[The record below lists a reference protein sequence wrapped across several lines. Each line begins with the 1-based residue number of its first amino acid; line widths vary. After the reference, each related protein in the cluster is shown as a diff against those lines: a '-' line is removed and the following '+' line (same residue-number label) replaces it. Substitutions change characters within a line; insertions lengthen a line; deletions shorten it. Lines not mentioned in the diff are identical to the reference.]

1 VEQSSGTKNLLVL
14 EDEAVISGIC
24 NRVLS
29 KEGFSVIL
37 AVDGRKAVKLLA
49 ENKIDFCLLDIRT
62 PGIDGLELYKHIR
75 QKYPQ
80 LALKVIFMTGDSLS
94 RNIPEFVNN
103 VGCQLLEKPFTTE
116 ELLAAVRNVQ
126 AGLADLLPSHR
137 DGSLPPSQGGIKG
150 E

>member
-1 VEQSSGTKNLLVL
+1 MEQSSGTKNLLVL

-24 NRVLS
+24 DRVLS
-29 KEGFSVIL
+29 KEGFNVIL
-37 AVDGRKAVKLLA
+37 AVDGRKAIKLLA

-75 QKYPQ
+75 RNFPH
-80 LALKVIFMTGDSLS
+80 LALKVVFMTGDSLS
-94 RNIPEFVNN
+94 RNIPEFVND

-116 ELLAAVRNVQ
+116 ELITAVRNVQ
-126 AGLADLLPSHR
+126 AGLADLIPAYR
-137 DGSLPPSQGGIKG
+137 DSSLPPSQGGIKG